1 MEINMTSL
9 EAPLQRTRYTFIFE
23 LLVCASVGVDIFL
36 LVKKRKSNVYTIM
49 CNLMAT
55 NSSKAYVVCGCLPP
69 LTNSL
74 VASH

>member
-1 MEINMTSL
+1 MCACIC
-9 EAPLQRTRYTFIFE
+9 
-23 LLVCASVGVDIFL
+23 VCGCVGVLNDIT
-36 LVKKRKSNVYTIM
+36 TIM
-49 CNLMAT
+49 CHLMAT